1 MYKENWKICIKE
13 KNISK
18 IANKL
23 ITHLSAVNTVSNNKD
38 KILNMLELVYLK
50 TGNFSDVKFLLFES
64 A

>member
-1 MYKENWKICIKE
+1 MYKKK
-13 KNISK
+13 ISK

-23 ITHLSAVNTVSNNKD
+23 ITHLSAVNTVNNNKD

-64 A
+64 T